1 MQGATQNSMEACPLK
16 DFIKMPAHKTLLSRW
31 APNLAL
37 VLASLAALSLP
48 ARAATSQPAPL
59 AGNAR
64 PVIEQFLQ
72 NQAAGLPGQVII
84 TIDTPMSGALPACD
98 ALEPFLPGGARLWGR
113 VSVGVR
119 CTSGQP
125 WTRYVPAYVA
135 IRSNYYVAARPIS
148 AGQVLTLADAAVREG
163 DLAALPR
170 DVVVDPAHFDGVTTL
185 NTIASGAPLRRESL
199 RAAVAVQQGQNIR
212 MRTRG
217 PGFVVSTEGKAMASA
232 AIGATVQVKMSG
244 GQLLSGIVLADG
256 TVERAH

>member
-1 MQGATQNSMEACPLK
+1 
-16 DFIKMPAHKTLLSRW
+16 
-31 APNLAL
+31 
-37 VLASLAALSLP
+37 
-48 ARAATSQPAPL
+48 
-59 AGNAR
+59 
-64 PVIEQFLQ
+64 
-72 NQAAGLPGQVII
+72 
-84 TIDTPMSGALPACD
+84 MSGALPACD